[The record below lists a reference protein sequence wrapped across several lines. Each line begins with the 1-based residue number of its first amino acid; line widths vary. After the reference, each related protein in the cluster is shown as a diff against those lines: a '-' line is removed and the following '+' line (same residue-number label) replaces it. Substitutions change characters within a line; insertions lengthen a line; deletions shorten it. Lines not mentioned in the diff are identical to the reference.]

1 MKRRD
6 FLKVAAATGAVIL
19 VSPSVMVDSFQA
31 KAELRKRSFEEAL
44 KEITKGK
51 TPVES
56 KEVKLIAPSI
66 AENGAVV
73 PIKVEV
79 AKPIE
84 DVKAIHIFADK
95 NYDPWS
101 CSIHFTPQNGRP
113 YFATRI
119 RLAKTMNV
127 YAVAELKDGSFIM
140 AKKPIKVTIGGC
152 G

>member
-1 MKRRD
+1 MNRRK
-6 FLKVAAATGAVIL
+6 FLKTTAIAGAVVA
-19 VSPSVMVDSFQA
+19 VSPAILNGKFSA
-31 KAELRKRSFEEAL
+31 KADLRKRSFEEAL

-56 KEVKLIAPSI
+56 EKVKLIAPSI

-79 AKPIE
+79 VEPIE
-84 DVKAIHIFADK
+84 NVKAIHILADK
-95 NYDPWS
+95 NFDPWS

-113 YFATRI
+113 YFSTRI

-127 YAVAELKDGSFIM
+127 YAVAELKDGSFMM
-140 AKKPIKVTIGGC
+140 AKKPVKVTIGGC